1 MFDYTGKNVLITGGT
16 RGIGYQL
23 VEEYAKCNANV
34 AYIYSNSVEKAMQID
49 EDLNARMTGKIRGYQ
64 ADVSDSAAIKRVIE
78 QVTTDFGGIDIL
90 CNNAGIIRD
99 SYLMLMGEDDWKDV
113 ININLVS
120 MFNVTKQVLPVM
132 LEKRSGSIVN
142 ITSVSGIQGTV
153 GQTNYSAS
161 KAGIIGFTKSL
172 AREVAQKGIRV
183 NAIAPGFI
191 ESDMTE
197 QIPEKIRKSRKMDI
211 PAKKFGTAKNVADAV
226 MFLTS
231 EYASY
236 IYGQVIVVD
245 GGLTC

>member
-16 RGIGYQL
+16 RGIGYQI

-34 AYIYSNSVEKAMQID
+34 AYIYSSSVEKAKEID
-49 EDLNARMTGKIRGYQ
+49 ADLNARMTGKIRGYQ
-64 ADVSDSAAIKRVIE
+64 ADVTDGAAIKNVIE
-78 QVTTDFGGIDIL
+78 QIKTDFGGIDIL
-90 CNNAGIIRD
+90 VNNAGIIRD
-99 SYLMLMGEDDWKDV
+99 CYLMLMGEDDWKDV
-113 ININLVS
+113 ININLISIFDVI
-120 MFNVTKQVLPVM
+120 KQVLPMM

-142 ITSVSGIQGTV
+142 ITSVSGMIGTV

-161 KAGIIGFTKSL
+161 KAGIIGLTKSL
-172 AREVAQKGIRV
+172 AKEVAQKGIRV

-226 MFLTS
+226 LFLTS